1 MLKSS
6 NKMVSDFLK
15 VVLSNATVLAS
26 SIITALII
34 PQLMGASNYGYYK
47 VYTLYMSYTALFHF
61 GFVDGVLLKHAG
73 QEYGALDEKVFRLNT
88 KFYIAFQA
96 VVSML
101 IASVSVLFF
110 DGVYRFVVFAI
121 AIDTFSTNVTTYYQF
136 ISQSTMRFNEL
147 SKRKILYAVFKLCAT
162 GIIILL
168 YRTGYISE
176 VPCQL
181 YIGVIIIINAIL
193 MLWYVYTYRD
203 ITFGIHKN
211 FCQSWKL
218 LKDYFATGI
227 SLTLAFQVANLVLS
241 LDQQFVSLLFD
252 SKTYGIYAFAYSIL
266 NMATTVMGAASMV
279 LLPNLKKRGVHTIE
293 QDMPTGIAVISMMV
307 FAGHLFYYP
316 LNIFVK
322 YVLFEYLPSL
332 VYFRIIFPGLALS
345 SSISAIMF
353 NYYKV
358 LNKQRRYC
366 LVCVFVLILSA
377 ILNTIAY
384 GIFRTPESISAA
396 SIITLIVWYI
406 SAIWYFV
413 KQYNVKWIKELIYI
427 VVLGTSFYVITG
439 IVGNRFV
446 IGAILYLFIYFTI
459 TFFMYYRLLLS
470 FFNKILN
477 KD

>member
-1 MLKSS
+1 MKSS
-6 NKMVSDFLK
+6 NKMVSDFFK

-34 PQLMGASNYGYYK
+34 PKLMGASNYGYYK
-47 VYTLYMSYTALFHF
+47 IYTLYMSYTALFHF

-73 QEYGALDEKVFRLNT
+73 QEYDALDEKAFRLNT

-121 AIDTFSTNVTTYYQF
+121 SIDTFSTNVTTYYQF

-203 ITFGIHKN
+203 ITFGVHKN
-211 FCQSWKL
+211 FRQSWKL

-279 LLPNLKKRGVHTIE
+279 LLPNLKRRGVYTIE
-293 QDMPTGIAVISMMV
+293 QDMPMGIAAISMMV

-322 YVLFEYLPSL
+322 YVLPEYLPSL

-377 ILNTIAY
+377 ILNAIAY
-384 GIFRTPESISAA
+384 WIFRTPESISAA
-396 SIITLIVWYI
+396 SIITLVVWYI
-406 SAIWYFV
+406 CAIWYFV
-413 KQYNVKWIKELIYI
+413 KQYNVKYIKELIYI
-427 VVLGTSFYVITG
+427 VGLGTSFYVITG

-446 IGAILYLFIYFTI
+446 IGAILYLLIYFTV
-459 TFFMYYRLLLS
+459 TFFMYHRLLLP
-470 FFNKILN
+470 FFYKMLN
-477 KD
+477 KN

>member
-1 MLKSS
+1 MKSS
-6 NKMVSDFLK
+6 NKMVFDLLK
-15 VVLSNATVLAS
+15 VILSNTTVLAS

-34 PQLMGASNYGYYK
+34 PKLMGASNYGYYK

-73 QEYGALDEKVFRLNT
+73 QEYDTLDKKTFRLNT

-96 VVSML
+96 VVSMI
-101 IASVSVLFF
+101 IAFISVLLFS
-110 DGVYRFVVFAI
+110 GVYRFVVFAI
-121 AIDTFSTNVTTYYQF
+121 AVDTFSTNVTTYYQF

-162 GIIILL
+162 GLIILL
-168 YRTGYISE
+168 YRVGYISE

-181 YIGVIIIINAIL
+181 YIGASIFINATL
-193 MLWYVYTYRD
+193 MLWYVFTYRD
-203 ITFGIHKN
+203 ITFGARNN
-211 FCQSWKL
+211 FRESRKSL
-218 LKDYFATGI
+218 RDYFATGI
-227 SLTLAFQVANLVLS
+227 ALTLAFQVANLVLS

-279 LLPNLKKRGVHTIE
+279 LLPNLKRRGVDTIK
-293 QDMPTGIAVISMMV
+293 QDMPTGIAVVSIMV

-322 YVLFEYLPSL
+322 YVLPEYLPSL

-366 LVCVFVLILSA
+366 LICVFVLVLSVA
-377 ILNTIAY
+377 LNAIAY
-384 GIFRTPESISAA
+384 WIFRTPESISAM
-396 SIITLIVWYI
+396 SIITLVVWYI
-406 SAIWYFV
+406 STIRDFV
-413 KQYNVKWIKELIYI
+413 KQYNVKWIKELLYI
-427 VVLGTSFYVITG
+427 LAMGGGFYIITG
-439 IVGNRFV
+439 VVGNEFV
-446 IGAILYLFIYFTI
+446 IGVVLYLMLYFILTLFLYHK
-459 TFFMYYRLLLS
+459 LLLS
-470 FFNKILN
+470 FSKKLLKKN
-477 KD
+477 